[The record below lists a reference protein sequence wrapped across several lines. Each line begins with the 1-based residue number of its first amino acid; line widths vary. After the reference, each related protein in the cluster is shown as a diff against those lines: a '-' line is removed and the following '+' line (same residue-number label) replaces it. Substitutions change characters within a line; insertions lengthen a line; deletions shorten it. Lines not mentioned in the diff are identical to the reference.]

1 MLPSCTVNVVE
12 QTSGSTVA
20 TTGCDTLIQDQHHST
35 VESRPDLKREEKSWT
50 KRPTL
55 RYIDLHILHA
65 SILVVAVVC
74 AGAEIIAQKQNIPGL
89 INIIVTDTCI
99 DAPTHLHMH
108 TKVCEPALPQPSH
121 YTWKPLVHY
130 TSDF

>member
-20 TTGCDTLIQDQHHST
+20 TTGCGTLIQDQLHST
-35 VESRPDLKREEKSWT
+35 VESRPGLKREEKSWT
-50 KRPTL
+50 KRQTPP
-55 RYIDLHILHA
+55 YIDSHVFYAPIFH
-65 SILVVAVVC
+65 VAVVC
-74 AGAEIIAQKQNIPGL
+74 VGAEIIEQKQNIQGL
-89 INIIVTDTCI
+89 INIIFAETCI
-99 DAPTHLHMH
+99 DALTHLHLH
-108 TKVCEPALPQPSH
+108 TKVCKPALPQPSH